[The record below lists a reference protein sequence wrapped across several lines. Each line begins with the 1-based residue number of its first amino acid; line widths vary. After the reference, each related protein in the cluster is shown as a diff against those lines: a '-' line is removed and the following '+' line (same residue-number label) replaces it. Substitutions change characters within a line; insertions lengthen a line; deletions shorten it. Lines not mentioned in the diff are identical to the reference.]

1 MTAMVVKPLQAG
13 SVKLHWRFFY
23 NLLPTCHLAQRQ
35 TSYMPPKPT
44 ATERHQADSQSR
56 PANNLWRLL
65 GVFFAW
71 AIGLSTAGLLTLL
84 LLVGVALVMA
94 YPQLP
99 DISDLADYRPKLSMR
114 VFSLEG
120 KVIGEFGEER
130 RKLVPFKDIPVIV
143 KQAVLSIEDARF
155 YQHGGVDYIGLVRA
169 SLANVGRA
177 KSQGAS
183 TITMQVARN
192 VYLSSEKTFTRKI
205 YELLLTY
212 KLEHLLSKDQIFE
225 IYLNQIFLGHRA
237 YGFAAASET
246 YFGKPIQSLSIA
258 EAAMLAGLPK
268 APSAYNPINN
278 PKRARSRQLYI
289 IERMEENG
297 FITSAQAK
305 AAKTEELKIRSV
317 TAPNTTHAEYVAE
330 MARQL
335 MFAQY
340 GNDIYTRGLNV
351 YTTIKAEDQEIA
363 YQALRRGILDYELR
377 QVYRGPEKFITMPSD
392 ARELEEAIDDALIEA
407 GDKGDLL
414 SAVVLEATPKKVRV
428 VRQNTEVLE
437 IIGDGLK
444 PVTSAL
450 SDKAPPNIK
459 LRPGAVVRVSKNAK
473 GDWSLTQLPE
483 VEGAFV
489 ALDPAD
495 GAIRSLVG
503 GFDFDKNKF
512 NHVTQAWRQPGS
524 SFKPFIYSAAI
535 EKGFTPA
542 TQVND
547 APLFFDASVT
557 GSQAWEPK
565 NYDGKFEGVMS
576 LKTAL
581 AKSKNMVSIR
591 ILQAV
596 GPQNAQNWIS
606 RFGFDPEKHPAYLTM
621 ALGAGSVTPMQV
633 AMGYS
638 VFANGGY
645 LVKPY
650 LITKVSDPLGKVL
663 SVYTPIELDDRA
675 RAIEPRNAF
684 LISHLL
690 QEVTRAGTAMRA
702 QATLKRSDIYGKT
715 GTTNDS
721 MDAWFA
727 GYHQTLTAVT
737 WIGYDTPRK
746 LGDRETG
753 GGLSLPVW
761 ISYMQHALKNTPVS
775 GMPVPAGVVFEG
787 NDWFYQEYTHSTG
800 VTSLGIEAKPAEG
813 EAIDPEKK
821 KIMEMFKE

>member
-1 MTAMVVKPLQAG
+1 MVVKPLQAG

-44 ATERHQADSQSR
+44 ASERPQADSQSR

-71 AIGLSTAGLLTLL
+71 AIGLSTAGLLTIL

-114 VFSLEG
+114 VFSVEG

-297 FITSAQAK
+297 FITSEQAK

-317 TAPNTTHAEYVAE
+317 TTPNTTHAEYVAE

-377 QVYRGPEKFITMPSD
+377 QVYRGPEKFITMPTE

-428 VRQNTEVLE
+428 VRQNAEVLE
-437 IIGDGLK
+437 ISGDGLK
-444 PVTSAL
+444 PVTSGL

-535 EKGFTPA
+535 EKGFTAA

-663 SVYTPIELDDRA
+663 SAYTPIELDERA

-684 LISHLL
+684 VISHLL

-813 EAIDPEKK
+813 EAVDPEKK

>member
-1 MTAMVVKPLQAG
+1 M
-13 SVKLHWRFFY
+13 S
-23 NLLPTCHLAQRQ
+23 PT
-35 TSYMPPKPT
+35 PPAKDR
-44 ATERHQADSQSR
+44 TESDLKTP
-56 PANNLWRLL
+56 PANNLWRVL
-65 GVFFAW
+65 GTFFSW
-71 AIGLSTAGLLTLL
+71 AMGLSVAAGLTVL

-114 VFSLEG
+114 VFSVEG

-130 RKLVPFKDIPVIV
+130 RKLIPFKEIPDVV

-155 YQHGGVDYIGLVRA
+155 YQHGGVDYIGLARA

-225 IYLNQIFLGHRA
+225 IYLNQIYLGHRA
-237 YGFAAASET
+237 YGFAAAAET

-289 IERMEENG
+289 IERMEDNG

-317 TAPNTTHAEYVAE
+317 ATPNTTHGEYVAE

-340 GNDIYTRGLNV
+340 GPDIYTRGLNV
-351 YTTIKAEDQEIA
+351 YTTIKAEDQEVA

-377 QVYRGPEKFITMPSD
+377 QVYRGPEKFITLPPEG
-392 ARELEEAIDDALIEA
+392 RELDDAIDDALIEA

-428 VRQNTEVLE
+428 VRQNSEVLDITGE
-437 IIGDGLK
+437 GLK
-444 PVTSAL
+444 PVTSGL

-459 LRPGAVVRVSKNAK
+459 LRPGAVVRISKNAK
-473 GDWSLTQLPE
+473 GEWGLTQLPE

-489 ALDPAD
+489 ALDPVD

-512 NHVTQAWRQPGS
+512 NHVIQAWRQPGS
-524 SFKPFIYSAAI
+524 SFKPFIYSAAL

-547 APLFFDASVT
+547 APLFFDATAT

-606 RFGFDPEKHPAYLTM
+606 RFGFDPEKHPPYLTM

-633 AMGYS
+633 ALGYS

-650 LITKVSDPLGKVL
+650 LITKVTDPLGKVL
-663 SVYTPIELDDRA
+663 SAYTPIELDDRS

-690 QEVTRAGTAMRA
+690 QEVTRSGTAMRA
-702 QATLKRSDIYGKT
+702 QAVLKRNDIYGKT

-761 ISYMQHALKNTPVS
+761 ISYMQHALKNTPVG
-775 GMPVPAGVVFEG
+775 GMPVPSGVVFEG
-787 NDWFYQEYTHSTG
+787 NDWFYNEFTHSSG
-800 VTSLGIEAKPAEG
+800 VTHLGIEGKNTDSDAA
-813 EAIDPEKK
+813 ADPEKK
-821 KIMEMFKE
+821 KILDMFKE

>member
-1 MTAMVVKPLQAG
+1 MATLV
-13 SVKLHWRFFY
+13 
-23 NLLPTCHLAQRQ
+23 LL
-35 TSYMPPKPT
+35 
-44 ATERHQADSQSR
+44 
-56 PANNLWRLL
+56 
-65 GVFFAW
+65 
-71 AIGLSTAGLLTLL
+71 I
-84 LLVGVALVMA
+84 GVALAMA

-99 DISDLADYRPKLSMR
+99 DISELADYRPKIPMR
-114 VFSLEG
+114 VLSLEG
-120 KVIGEFGEER
+120 QVIGEFGEER
-130 RKLVPFKDIPVIV
+130 RKLIPFKDIPEVV
-143 KQAVLSIEDARF
+143 KNAVLSIEDARF
-155 YQHGGVDYIGLVRA
+155 YQHGGVDYIGLARA

-192 VYLSSEKTFTRKI
+192 VYLTSEKTFTRKI
-205 YELLLTY
+205 YELLLTF
-212 KLEHLLSKDQIFE
+212 KLEHLLTKDQIFE

-237 YGFAAASET
+237 YGFAAAAET

-268 APSAYNPINN
+268 APSAFNPINN

-289 IERMEENG
+289 IERMQDNG
-297 FITSAQAK
+297 FITAEQAVAAK
-305 AAKTEELKIRSV
+305 AEELKIRSI
-317 TAPNTTHAEYVAE
+317 NTTPSTHAEFVAE

-340 GNDIYTRGLNV
+340 GPDIYTRGLNV
-351 YTTIKAEDQEIA
+351 HTTIKAADQEVA

-377 QVYRGPEKFITMPSD
+377 QVYRGPEKFITLPPDM
-392 ARELEEAIDDALIEA
+392 RELEDAIDEALIEA

-414 SAVVLEATPKKVRV
+414 AAVVLEANSKKVRV
-428 VRQNTEVLE
+428 LRHNSEVIE
-437 IIGDGLK
+437 ITGEGLK
-444 PVTSAL
+444 PVQSGLA
-450 SDKAPPNIK
+450 DKAPPHIK
-459 LRPGAVVRVSKNAK
+459 LRAGAVVRVTKTPK

-489 ALDPAD
+489 SMDPSD

-524 SFKPFIYSAAI
+524 SFKPFIYSAAL
-535 EKGFTPA
+535 EQGFTPA
-542 TQVND
+542 TLVND
-547 APLFFDASVT
+547 APLFFDASAT

-565 NYDGKFEGVMS
+565 NYDGKFEGIMG
-576 LKTAL
+576 LRTAL

-591 ILQAV
+591 VLQAV
-596 GPQNAQNWIS
+596 GPQNAQDWIS
-606 RFGFDPEKHPAYLTM
+606 RFGFHPGKHPPYLTM
-621 ALGAGSVTPMQV
+621 ALGAGTVTPMQV
-633 AMGYS
+633 ALGYS

-650 LITKVSDPLGKVL
+650 LITKVTDPLGKVL
-663 SVYTPIELDDRA
+663 SNYTPIELDERS

-684 LISHLL
+684 LMSYLL
-690 QEVTRAGTAMRA
+690 QEVTRSGTAARA
-702 QATLKRSDIYGKT
+702 QQVLKRSDIYGKT

-727 GYHQTLTAVT
+727 GYHPGLTAVT

-761 ISYMQHALKNTPVS
+761 IAYMQHALKNMPLTPI
-775 GMPVPAGVVFEG
+775 PVPGGVVYEG
-787 NDWFYQEYTHSTG
+787 NDWFYQEFTQTTG
-800 VTSLGIEAKPAEG
+800 VTSLGLEDKPLEG
-813 EAIDPEKK
+813 EADGEKK
-821 KIMEMFKE
+821 KILDMFKE